1 MDEFGMGSY
10 NLFSHYGPC
19 INTWRSQPHHEHSIA
34 SNPDTTRSVL
44 HEGVLGARVPGG
56 SSGGSAVA
64 VSGGAAFAALG
75 SDTGGSVRTPAAY
88 CGLAGLKPSY
98 GRLSRWG
105 LIAFTSSL
113 DTPGIIANS
122 VADLSLVFRA
132 LDGADSL
139 DSSCVA
145 AVEIAEC
152 EDHPRWGRLVDGQRT
167 NGLPL
172 QGLRVGVPREYRV
185 EGLSPSALAAW
196 QTAVQALRHAGAE
209 LTTVSLPHTRSA
221 LSAYYVISPAEAS
234 SNLARFDGVRY
245 GQRRY
250 NGSAGQAPEAP
261 EDPSL
266 QAAYARNRTRHF
278 GCEVQRRL
286 LLGTYALSGEQIAE
300 YFHQA
305 QKVRRLVAEDFTK
318 AFEEV
323 DILLT
328 PAAPGPAPLLEEALE
343 QPPAVTYSGD
353 VMTIPASLAGLPALA
368 VPVGVGADDRLP
380 IGVQLIA
387 PRLCDGRLLSV
398 GEALEDCLASEAQ
411 HHEDTGLAVFAA
423 R

>member
-1 MDEFGMGSY
+1 MVSGIKLCTRSPVSIAGSAQALNEGRVSAHTLLSECAKRMELLRPLNAFITETIDQARCDAAASDARRSKGQALSPLDGIPIAIKDNFCTKSVLTTAGSATLSNFISPYDATVVARLKSAGAVLVGKTNMDEFGMGSY

-139 DSSCVA
+139 DSSCV
-145 AVEIAEC
+145 V
-152 EDHPRWGRLVDGQRT
+152 
-167 NGLPL
+167 
-172 QGLRVGVPREYRV
+172 
-185 EGLSPSALAAW
+185 SPS
-196 QTAVQALRHAGAE
+196 
-209 LTTVSLPHTRSA
+209 
-221 LSAYYVISPAEAS
+221 SP
-234 SNLARFDGVRY
+234 VR
-245 GQRRY
+245 
-250 NGSAGQAPEAP
+250 
-261 EDPSL
+261 
-266 QAAYARNRTRHF
+266 T
-278 GCEVQRRL
+278 
-286 LLGTYALSGEQIAE
+286 
-300 YFHQA
+300 
-305 QKVRRLVAEDFTK
+305 
-318 AFEEV
+318 
-323 DILLT
+323 
-328 PAAPGPAPLLEEALE
+328 
-343 QPPAVTYSGD
+343 
-353 VMTIPASLAGLPALA
+353 
-368 VPVGVGADDRLP
+368 
-380 IGVQLIA
+380 
-387 PRLCDGRLLSV
+387 
-398 GEALEDCLASEAQ
+398 
-411 HHEDTGLAVFAA
+411 
-423 R
+423 

>member
-1 MDEFGMGSY
+1 MGV
-10 NLFSHYGPC
+10 
-19 INTWRSQPHHEHSIA
+19 
-34 SNPDTTRSVL
+34 D
-44 HEGVLGARVPGG
+44 
-56 SSGGSAVA
+56 
-64 VSGGAAFAALG
+64 
-75 SDTGGSVRTPAAY
+75 
-88 CGLAGLKPSY
+88 
-98 GRLSRWG
+98 
-105 LIAFTSSL
+105 
-113 DTPGIIANS
+113 
-122 VADLSLVFRA
+122 
-132 LDGADSL
+132 
-139 DSSCVA
+139 CVHKA

-387 PRLCDGRLLSV
+387 PRLCDGFGEFRLVPDENCAELFPYPEELKRSGNHVLHPWHIGNHAEGNHAWYLKRWHNNLGEKSKIESQAAIVGDVVRLSPRTDFI
-398 GEALEDCLASEAQ
+398 ESEAC
-411 HHEDTGLAVFAA
+411 HFNFAD
-423 R
+423 